1 MAIYSLKSGVDNHP
15 EASVLQHLTDI
26 TVKSGVI
33 YPSSDLLVTEHTAGG
48 LNVDVSAGDC
58 IVKKTTAYP
67 IRSTATEV
75 IAIDANSSGNPRIT
89 AIVLYVDVTAIPASD
104 GEGADV
110 CVFDTVNGTA
120 AASPSAPDDLTI
132 QSTIGVNNPFV
143 RLANITVAS
152 GATGISAANINNV
165 QRRVYL
171 RTPSPRNPITYAATI
186 TPDFNDSNNHSCTL
200 TGNVTVG
207 APTNM
212 EAGDFIELELIQDAT
227 GGRTPTWFSGITWL
241 SPDYTINP
249 DSNKHS
255 VYVFEKT
262 GEATY
267 NGYLAGK
274 EY

>member
-1 MAIYSLKSGVDNHP
+1 MLFTLKSGVDNHP

-26 TVKSGVI
+26 TKKGGVI
-33 YPSSDLLVTEHTAGG
+33 YPSTDLLVSEHSEGG
-48 LNVDVSAGDC
+48 LYVDMSAGDC

-75 IAIDANSSGNPRIT
+75 ISIDANSSGNPRIT
-89 AIVLYVDVTAIPASD
+89 AVVIYVDTTATPASD

-110 CVFDTVNGTA
+110 VVVGTVNGTPG
-120 AASPSAPDDLTI
+120 ASPVAPTDSEI
-132 QSTIGVNNPFV
+132 QSAIGANNPFI
-143 RLANITVAS
+143 RRANITVAS
-152 GATGISAANINNV
+152 GATGISNANITNIGN
-165 QRRVYL
+165 RVYL
-171 RTPSPRNPITYAATI
+171 HSPSPRNPITYASTI
-186 TPDFNDSNNHSCTL
+186 TPDFSLSNKHYCIL
-200 TGNVTVG
+200 TGEVTVN

-212 EAGDFIELELIQDAT
+212 EVGDFIELELIQDGT

-241 SPDYTINP
+241 SSDYTANE

-262 GEATY
+262 GSSTY